1 MADPPTTTAGTH
13 NQPGDGTW
21 STPAPRLLC
30 DARAL
35 TVLAAAPA
43 GELWRL
49 SVPGSELA
57 AGISHLLP
65 GQRVN
70 THTEEAPDTL
80 LLILAGDATVATRHG
95 PQHLTEGTLLWLPR
109 GSTAGLTAGENGL
122 WCLTVHRRRPL
133 GTPTHR
139 TQQSTP
145 RQPPDAS
152 PAPPGG
158 AQSDWPTWL
167 C

>member
-1 MADPPTTTAGTH
+1 MADPPTTAAGTH
-13 NQPGDGTW
+13 NQPDDGTW
-21 STPAPRLLC
+21 STPAPQLLC
-30 DARAL
+30 DTRAL
-35 TVLAAAPA
+35 TALAAAPT

-49 SVPGSELA
+49 PIPGSELD
-57 AGISHLLP
+57 AGISRLLP

-70 THTEEAPDTL
+70 THTKEDPDTL

-122 WCLTVHRRRPL
+122 SCLTVHRRPP

-139 TQQSTP
+139 TQQSPP

-152 PAPPGG
+152 PAPPGA
-158 AQSDWPTWL
+158 AQSDWPKWL